1 MKNRKLHP
9 EIANSFLNGTSW
21 DIVYFPLGAAAF
33 GGAERSLLEL
43 AAAQQAR
50 GLRVLVCYEPALK
63 NGDFISAATAK
74 SLPLHCVDWSPEHSL
89 IAVARAAWNL
99 FRRLD
104 TRLIHFNISWR
115 RHMWLVPLLAR
126 TAKGTR
132 LLGSMRAIPDRY
144 DNIPRGR
151 YFGFI
156 PGLRLWILPDLF
168 IGRAWARSLHITV
181 SVNRDDFPPRLI
193 REFGFSPNR
202 LRVIYNGVPIPDRM
216 PNAMDRQFAKAR
228 LGYSAETILVAYV
241 GRISQEKGIQ
251 YAIDAIAA
259 CDPRVHLVVAGEGDQ
274 LDELKAHVDSIGLTS
289 RVRFIGYINDPFSIF
304 SAAEIVVVPSLWNEA
319 FGRVVVEAMACGAA
333 VIATAVGG
341 MQELFSDGKEGILV
355 RKADAPAI
363 ASAINRLCNDQDFLM
378 RLSLAGRQLAEMRYA
393 TQRVAADYG
402 AIYSEMLEKKFT

>member
-1 MKNRKLHP
+1 MKNRNINP
-9 EIANSFLNGTSW
+9 EITNSFLNGTSW

-50 GLRVLVCYEPALK
+50 GLHVLVCYEPALK
-63 NGDFISAATAK
+63 NGDFLSEATAK
-74 SLPLHCVDWSPEHSL
+74 ALPLLCVDWSPEHSL
-89 IAVARAAWNL
+89 AAVARAAWNL
-99 FRRLD
+99 FRQLD

-126 TAKGTR
+126 MVKGTR

-193 REFGFSPNR
+193 REFGFSSNR

-216 PNAMDRQFAKAR
+216 PNTTDRQLAKAR

-251 YAIDAIAA
+251 YAINAIVA
-259 CDPRVHLVVAGEGDQ
+259 CDPRVHLLVAGEGDQ
-274 LDELKAHVDSIGLTS
+274 LDELKAHVNSIGLTS

-304 SAAEIVVVPSLWNEA
+304 SAAEIAVVPSLWNEA

-341 MQELFSDGKEGILV
+341 MQELFADGKEGVLV

-363 ASAINRLCNDQDFLM
+363 ASAINHLCNDQDFLM
-378 RLSLAGRQLAEMRYA
+378 RLSLAGRQLAETRYA

-402 AIYSEMLEKKFT
+402 AIYSEMLEKKFS